1 MRRLF
6 PQIRPFLSVFLLVV
20 GLVAVVSTWRIPA
33 DIDFVQ
39 QRAALKI
46 TNFHAREYAARGTP
60 IPLVLTRVSAA
71 EYTAV
76 LPATYHSPMALEY
89 QVDALPATLKRRLL
103 AVYVGNARIMDARD
117 DGKTSAFGVII
128 PATVA
133 LNEGTIVRITTIPD
147 DTAIAPPLGLTT
159 LALTNITAY
168 RWSMA
173 DSSVHFPGMGSGWW
187 QVRARVMPRHPDNQ
201 PFDAHLY
208 LGTTNLGAIPA
219 FGGEFRSY
227 RYLATPAASRGGD
240 IDVRFV
246 SEVWGNNDADARTL
260 GVAVSD
266 VVLDPLT
273 LQNALDTFPVRF
285 LTIPLMVLVFAIV
298 AALGGVS
305 PVLVG
310 LITGV
315 GLTVP
320 LLYER
325 FYLGMWYPH
334 VLLLV
339 VVSVGTIPLWR
350 WLLAR
355 YGGATPWSTQ
365 TKTVLIGLILATIW
379 VKGGGIL
386 YPIMR
391 PIDIG
396 WHMDKVREIAA
407 TWDFAKFY
415 APGAFSESVMPVTEW
430 GENRP
435 MIPYSPFY
443 HFASLLFI
451 GLPWSLEVSAMIFNT
466 FLDASRIVLLAIIVR
481 RSGATQRT
489 AVLAGLLY
497 AVTPVTFLLHAWG
510 NAPTTTGFWWMLLAT
525 VAMLVA
531 GRQLG
536 DRRLFVV
543 VTVISLAA
551 MLSYTVAA
559 VFHVVFVTVLALLLW
574 LVPHRGEK
582 PLPWQVLAVT
592 YGGLLIA
599 TVLYYGLYIPPIIER
614 TIPYF
619 MQIGTQSTESVGVV
633 RAPFGEYFAGFFPAL
648 RYDFVENP
656 YLYYGLF
663 IPIAVVI
670 PAFLMLWKRRTLW
683 IFAAAWFTVAVV
695 FMFAGYKISMV
706 DKQLFY
712 IVPLLALC
720 WAVYADRLWLRG
732 GAGRVIVTTTVLF
745 TLVSALQLWIIRID
759 RAPILLP

>member
-1 MRRLF
+1 M
-6 PQIRPFLSVFLLVV
+6 
-20 GLVAVVSTWRIPA
+20 
-33 DIDFVQ
+33 
-39 QRAALKI
+39 
-46 TNFHAREYAARGTP
+46 
-60 IPLVLTRVSAA
+60 
-71 EYTAV
+71 
-76 LPATYHSPMALEY
+76 
-89 QVDALPATLKRRLL
+89 
-103 AVYVGNARIMDARD
+103 
-117 DGKTSAFGVII
+117 
-128 PATVA
+128 
-133 LNEGTIVRITTIPD
+133 
-147 DTAIAPPLGLTT
+147 
-159 LALTNITAY
+159 
-168 RWSMA
+168 
-173 DSSVHFPGMGSGWW
+173 
-187 QVRARVMPRHPDNQ
+187 
-201 PFDAHLY
+201 
-208 LGTTNLGAIPA
+208 
-219 FGGEFRSY
+219 
-227 RYLATPAASRGGD
+227 
-240 IDVRFV
+240 
-246 SEVWGNNDADARTL
+246 
-260 GVAVSD
+260 
-266 VVLDPLT
+266 
-273 LQNALDTFPVRF
+273 
-285 LTIPLMVLVFAIV
+285 
-298 AALGGVS
+298 
-305 PVLVG
+305 
-310 LITGV
+310 
-315 GLTVP
+315 
-320 LLYER
+320 
-325 FYLGMWYPH
+325 
-334 VLLLV
+334 
-339 VVSVGTIPLWR
+339 
-350 WLLAR
+350 
-355 YGGATPWSTQ
+355 
-365 TKTVLIGLILATIW
+365 
-379 VKGGGIL
+379 
-386 YPIMR
+386 
-391 PIDIG
+391 
-396 WHMDKVREIAA
+396 
-407 TWDFAKFY
+407 
-415 APGAFSESVMPVTEW
+415 
-430 GENRP
+430 
-435 MIPYSPFY
+435 
-443 HFASLLFI
+443 
-451 GLPWSLEVSAMIFNT
+451 
-466 FLDASRIVLLAIIVR
+466 
-481 RSGATQRT
+481 
-489 AVLAGLLY
+489 
-497 AVTPVTFLLHAWG
+497 TPVTFLLHAWG

-633 RAPFGEYFAGFFPAL
+633 RAPFSEYFAGFFPAL